1 MACGNSEEGGEGG
14 MAGFAAVE
22 AEDEFIEISL
32 QMFAAQSVIN
42 AETPGFQVR
51 KHSVDGRQNDMRRHR
66 TDDMRLVADM
76 RGSRI
81 GGKPVSLCGRPGGDV
96 FLHEKRAA

>member
-42 AETPGFQVR
+42 AETPGFQV
-51 KHSVDGRQNDMRRHR
+51 
-66 TDDMRLVADM
+66 
-76 RGSRI
+76 
-81 GGKPVSLCGRPGGDV
+81 
-96 FLHEKRAA
+96 